1 MVIDETL
8 QMLLR
13 NNFDLKYFRLK
24 IIF

>member
-1 MVIDETL
+1 MVIDEAL